1 MRKRY
6 LIRIDGMY
14 VGYVRPMAHG
24 GRQITMTPYLYD
36 AADCC
41 DEDMARKLAEIL
53 GGTPVEFNPINGD
66 ARELT

>member
-1 MRKRY
+1 
-6 LIRIDGMY
+6 
-14 VGYVRPMAHG
+14 
-24 GRQITMTPYLYD
+24 MTPYLYD

-66 ARELT
+66 ARELN